1 MSTVVTELSPC
12 EIWSYFQKHKQEIE
26 KNEYIIAEN
35 EEYGVTVWLTSEE
48 GFPCLIVTADGYQY
62 AEITAVSEKDCEE
75 KAEKIYDDYLTEK
88 FIEKSEEDEY
98 TYLEQQDM
106 IYERE
111 AELDEAVILF
121 IDIVLEKDAGLA
133 LGIDGEKL
141 DDLYEDVKDHFLEYL
156 ARKYEFPIR
165 RPMVLED
172 DESGEDFFV
181 EYPYEHM
188 VYEDKDNPVYKK

>member
-121 IDIVLEKDAGLA
+121 IDIVLEKVNKKKEIAHG
-133 LGIDGEKL
+133 
-141 DDLYEDVKDHFLEYL
+141 YL
-156 ARKYEFPIR
+156 
-165 RPMVLED
+165 
-172 DESGEDFFV
+172 FF
-181 EYPYEHM
+181 YYSNQM
-188 VYEDKDNPVYKK
+188 GSSS